1 MRRNAQRNQGG
12 KMKLDEV
19 DNIVRTALQAIRQG
33 RIGFSVQQV
42 NCVNHHHEVLYSE
55 CLARLLK
62 LGGSVVTAGEFMP
75 TLEASGYAPE
85 LDRSILSLAF
95 EWLSNNASGSLGCN
109 VSSLN
114 FSSAEHRAMLYDQL
128 HRNRSLA
135 PRLVLEITESAP
147 SFGATEL
154 IQDIRK
160 LGYRVAIDDFGS
172 GFWTPEAIF
181 SMAVDIIKIDA
192 FFVQSNSRLS
202 ADRLLYHMAGL
213 ASCVAPTIVVE
224 GVETYEQLTLARA
237 AGATHVQGYLLSEPP
252 LCPIFRGLAHRAVMG
267 STTVGV
273 CEAPGF
279 AGLSA

>member
-1 MRRNAQRNQGG
+1 MNF
-12 KMKLDEV
+12 DEV
-19 DNIVRTALQAIRQG
+19 DNIVRTALQAMRQG
-33 RIGFSVQQV
+33 RTGFLVQQV
-42 NCVNHHHEVLYSE
+42 NCVNDHHEVLYYE

-62 LGGSVVTAGEFMP
+62 LNGSVTAGEFLP
-75 TLEASGYAPE
+75 ALGASGYAPE
-85 LDRSILSLAF
+85 LDRCILTLAF
-95 EWLSNNASGSLGCN
+95 EWLSNSACGSLGCN
-109 VSSLN
+109 ISSLN
-114 FSSAEHRAMLYDQL
+114 FSSGDDRAMLYDLL

-147 SFGATEL
+147 SFGTAEL

-160 LGYRVAIDDFGS
+160 LGYRVAIDDFGT

-202 ADRLLYHMAGL
+202 ADRVLYHMAGL

-224 GVETYEQLTLARA
+224 GIETYEQLTLARA

-252 LCPIFRGLAHRAVMG
+252 LCPVFRGLAHPAVMG
-267 STTVGV
+267 STTAGV

-279 AGLSA
+279 TRLSA